1 MLVALRD
8 HVPAEALAAALVLY
22 RLIYYVLPLLL
33 ALALLVVHEVR
44 RGTVTPVTRAAVSL
58 APLLLAT
65 YTFIIGLMLL
75 ISGVTPA
82 TDEATE
88 LLSLHVPLPLVEAS
102 HFIGS
107 IAGLGLLFVARGIV
121 LRLDA
126 AWWAGLLLGIVSI
139 VLCLPKGIA
148 ISEALADRFPGAGA
162 CGCRAGNSR
171 AAPRCWRSRSPAA
184 GCCRSPS

>member
-1 MLVALRD
+1 
-8 HVPAEALAAALVLY
+8 
-22 RLIYYVLPLLL
+22 
-33 ALALLVVHEVR
+33 
-44 RGTVTPVTRAAVSL
+44 VSL

-65 YTFIIGLMLL
+65 YTFIVGLMLL

-82 TDEATE
+82 TDEATQ

-148 ISEALADRFPGAGA
+148 ISEAFLIGFLVLALWL
-162 CGCRAGNSR
+162 SR
-171 AAPRCWRSRSPAA
+171 REFTAVPRCSRN
-184 GCCRSPS
+184 R